1 MSGAG
6 GDALERRLAEL
17 EVKLTFLDDTVNA
30 LAQADVDQ
38 AMRMAGLERAL
49 RELRGELSSIR
60 SAPGDDPHSEPPP
73 PHY

>member
-1 MSGAG
+1 MSGAD
-6 GDALERRLAEL
+6 DALERRLAEL

-38 AMRMAGLERAL
+38 AMRMAVLERAL
-49 RELRGELSSIR
+49 RELRGELSSMR
-60 SAPGDDPHSEPPP
+60 SGSTDDPHSEPPP

>member
-6 GDALERRLAEL
+6 EALERRLAEL

-49 RELRGELSSIR
+49 RELRGELSSMR
-60 SAPGDDPHSEPPP
+60 SGAGADPHSEPPP